1 MKIAVL
7 NDTHAGIRNS
17 SDIFLE
23 YQRRFYDEQFF
34 PYLKENGITQILHL
48 GDFYDHRKFVN
59 FKALNQSRKMFL
71 DPMKEAGI
79 TMDIIPG
86 NHDVFFKNTNDL
98 CSLKELLGYYTSNVN
113 IMMQPKVQD
122 YNGLKIA
129 CIPWINN
136 ENYADTMKFLKTCD
150 AQWVGA
156 HLELQ
161 GFEMMRG
168 VTNTHGMDKEPFK
181 RFEVVMSGHLHT
193 RSNQDN
199 IHYLG

>member
-79 TMDIIPG
+79 TMDIIPA
-86 NHDVFFKNTNDL
+86 TMMY
-98 CSLKELLGYYTSNVN
+98 SLRIRMT
-113 IMMQPKVQD
+113 
-122 YNGLKIA
+122 
-129 CIPWINN
+129 
-136 ENYADTMKFLKTCD
+136 YA
-150 AQWVGA
+150 
-156 HLELQ
+156 H
-161 GFEMMRG
+161 
-168 VTNTHGMDKEPFK
+168 
-181 RFEVVMSGHLHT
+181 
-193 RSNQDN
+193 
-199 IHYLG
+199 

>member
-1 MKIAVL
+1 
-7 NDTHAGIRNS
+7 
-17 SDIFLE
+17 
-23 YQRRFYDEQFF
+23 
-34 PYLKENGITQILHL
+34 
-48 GDFYDHRKFVN
+48 
-59 FKALNQSRKMFL
+59 
-71 DPMKEAGI
+71 MKEAGI

-150 AQWVGA
+150 AQWIGA

-161 GFEMMRG
+161 GFEKSKI
-168 VTNTHGMDKEPFK
+168 TNIPNSSDIDIFLPLEEGEQKKP
-181 RFEVVMSGHLHT
+181 HLI
-193 RSNQDN
+193 N
-199 IHYLG
+199 LGAYF